1 MSAFRYFL
9 CCTSKTETN
18 HIIDMSNIQIKL
30 DISNNEIV
38 RTVSLLDVINAY
50 TDVSSNTIDTSILQT
65 TNDVL
70 TDISN
75 NPSHVLNM
83 TSSFINTEL
92 GGDATQK
99 IDSAIDSIVE
109 SIIDSIIE
117 NAAEPKVVHP
127 AKPTVDAIVDY
138 QI

>member
-1 MSAFRYFL
+1 
-9 CCTSKTETN
+9 
-18 HIIDMSNIQIKL
+18 MSNIQIKL